1 MFIIQKSRYM
11 TLTCAIIDDE
21 PLAAELLAS
30 YAKKTPGL
38 KLTGIYGSAVEAIRE
53 LRDAPVNLL
62 FLDIQMPE
70 LSGLEF
76 ATLIPKNTRIV
87 FTTAFDRYAIDG
99 YKVNAADY
107 LLKPIS
113 YEAFV
118 KAVNRVSDWFNTQE
132 RRNIT
137 EHDGFA
143 YIKSEYKLVRVAF
156 SEILYVEGVKD
167 YIKIFFTDKRK
178 PLMSLMNMKKLED
191 YLPCPQFLRVHRS
204 FIVNMT
210 KVTQVDRG
218 RIVIG
223 DTMIPVSE
231 SYKEQVQEYLD
242 RLSIV

>member
-1 MFIIQKSRYM
+1 M

-30 YAKKTPGL
+30 YAKKSPGI
-38 KLTGIYGSAVEAIRE
+38 KLTGIYGSAVEALRE

-178 PLMSLMNMKKLED
+178 PLMSLMNMKNLED
-191 YLPCPQFLRVHRS
+191 NLPKPEFMRTHRS
-204 FIVNMT
+204 YIVHMT
-210 KVTQVDRG
+210 KIESVDRF
-218 RIVIG
+218 RLVFG
-223 DTMIPVSE
+223 DTYIPISD
-231 SYKEQVQEYLD
+231 SYKEEVQSYLD
-242 RLSIV
+242 RHTMM